1 MGLELVAVAICE
13 LQRPLHMHT
22 CAYTQTHTDTH
33 THTHKLGKLRR
44 APIWKK
50 KKKYAW
56 SVNILTKDNQI
67 NQKSAIF
74 SSSISLPA
82 N

>member
-50 KKKYAW
+50 KK
-56 SVNILTKDNQI
+56 SMLGQ
-67 NQKSAIF
+67 
-74 SSSISLPA
+74 
-82 N
+82 